1 MIPKAQFKRAVVRF
15 EVACR
20 ALKCVRAVERQERA
34 SILFEFRQAKRELLN
49 LGNMLITGEIPDKA
63 YSPESSLG
71 RSVQVGTAR
80 YGEPKTSSCT
90 GR

>member
-15 EVACR
+15 ERAAR
-20 ALKCVRAVERQERA
+20 ALKCVRAGDRQERA

-63 YSPESSLG
+63 YSPDSSPV
-71 RSVQVGTAR
+71 RSIPTGTVV
-80 YGEPKTSSCT
+80 YGEPKTGGGP